1 MRFYRPH
8 SFYGLLLTGF
18 FFVSLPLIAA
28 LVSSVRILDGL
39 VQQSAVA
46 VYSSVDRVSS
56 SRKIAGLL
64 QDQER
69 KARLYNVLGEASQ
82 LAEVNRMHE
91 EITRVLDHLAASVSD
106 EELLQL
112 IARLRAGE
120 SYLVAALNRTSSGPE
135 SLKKEQEEIL
145 SRYRDIDRLA
155 AAVERASNKLM
166 IDQVDALKEKVSHDK
181 ETLIWQTSGL
191 IGFSALLIAVFMV
204 LISKPVRQIDKGIE
218 RLGDGDFK
226 TPVEVFGPRDL
237 EALGRKLDWLRQ
249 RLAKLDREKVKMV
262 AHISHELK
270 TPLASIKEGVGLLRD
285 ELVGPMNR
293 SQEDVVAILDKNCG
307 KLQKLIE
314 NILDF
319 NMAQARKGTVEKKEV
334 RLDELIDSVISDHR
348 NSILARHIRLD
359 VRLANTRIDANPQQ
373 LRTVFDN
380 LLSNAVKFTPEEGT
394 IRIRMKNEGGL
405 VHVLVEDSGPG
416 IDDEDRS
423 RIFSPFF
430 QGKGAKNAIVKGSGL
445 GLAITKEYVQNHGG
459 EIRLL
464 TRKKG
469 ACFAVTLP
477 LST

>member
-18 FFVSLPLIAA
+18 FFVSLPLVAA

-39 VQQSAVA
+39 VKQSAVA

-82 LAEVNRMHE
+82 LAEVNRMHG
-91 EITRVLDHLAASVSD
+91 EITRVLDHLAASVTD
-106 EELLQL
+106 RDLLQL
-112 IARLRAGE
+112 IEELRSGE

-135 SLKKEQEEIL
+135 LLKKEQEQIL

-166 IDQVDALKEKVSHDK
+166 IDQVDALKEKVSRDK

-218 RLGDGDFK
+218 RLGDGDFN

-293 SQEDVVAILDKNCG
+293 RQEDVVAILDKNCG

-314 NILDF
+314 NILD
-319 NMAQARKGTVEKKEV
+319 
-334 RLDELIDSVISDHR
+334 
-348 NSILARHIRLD
+348 
-359 VRLANTRIDANPQQ
+359 
-373 LRTVFDN
+373 
-380 LLSNAVKFTPEEGT
+380 
-394 IRIRMKNEGGL
+394 
-405 VHVLVEDSGPG
+405 
-416 IDDEDRS
+416 
-423 RIFSPFF
+423 
-430 QGKGAKNAIVKGSGL
+430 
-445 GLAITKEYVQNHGG
+445 
-459 EIRLL
+459 
-464 TRKKG
+464 
-469 ACFAVTLP
+469 
-477 LST
+477 